1 MSADITKPA
10 LAPKPQG
17 LDGFGLAPLTR
28 CSSSLISKAGR
39 AQRRSASRGPKPP
52 IAPKPVLSPA
62 TERKC
67 MEDTNN
73 SLNKCPNG
81 ESSPPTNEILYTED
95 YSLDCSEPHAV
106 AMTYEDYITA
116 PGSKFTN
123 SGNTNSEY
131 ENLSGVP
138 AEPWEAPPA
147 DGELNDDMSC
157 GPSGAGEEDSGH
169 PESAPLGDLESG
181 DSTEVEDSDN
191 TDALSLRSSSTAE
204 ADSLAPHCGCD
215 TLQFKNDFGN
225 MEDFLPSDINEDS
238 MEHEDIERDM
248 KTAGCPDV
256 ILTDVSLDDLPI
268 VEETRQEENTECSKS
283 RVDVLCDDY
292 SAESCDATEESA
304 VGDLE
309 VTSSLQV
316 QCDEEVE
323 TGIIA
328 ETMVEAKKIAEEE
341 QDSCKLNEA
350 PLTDSNN
357 AEEAEPPESRDPESS
372 EAPQGEPEVDEDHED
387 TAEDLEEEDN
397 AEDSCQ
403 IIPFEKEI
411 NEDAEASEDVISEV
425 TTESD
430 TELRGER
437 LCQEVQCDQEIE
449 LCRTESPSEVPRTSV
464 ATEGSYAWPED
475 PSGLT
480 HGEVIE
486 GDGADTTEMS
496 PENQESEVKEPLIES
511 TEGMLKPELATEAE
525 EEDDTNPYVLEDSV
539 QSRNRKLL
547 STEDSVQEQVAEE
560 ATGSHCMMVECD
572 FEEESHLLSIDRK
585 NIVTRT
591 RSYSGKIP
599 GNVPETVPEETSAD
613 IDSQTSTCESQVH
626 HSGDKPETKTCRSL
640 PRKPG
645 RFILYPRSYSVEGR
659 ENTVS
664 LYLESD
670 VSNFS
675 PYVITSSGSFSQKNH
690 HSSSGMSTPS
700 SVVDIPPPFE
710 LASITKKPIT
720 KSSPSLLIE
729 NEASEKSFKK
739 KKSSFKRF
747 LTLKFKKKT
756 ENKVHVDVNASS
768 SRSSSESSY
777 QGSLRLM
784 DLDRRSLSN
793 SPQLPSRSGMPYC
806 PDSPSAILFY
816 KDMKRK
822 GTSKAFNRSVARV
835 ESFEDRSRP
844 PFMPLP
850 LTKPRSIS
858 FPNAD
863 TSDYENI
870 PTMSS
875 DYENIQ
881 IPPNR
886 PGRAGTFTEFFD
898 DPCRA
903 LSSANENDGYVD
915 MSSFNTLEAKP
926 QAKDQEAE
934 RAQRFPLH
942 EMAIYVSRKTW
953 LIGRL

>member
-1 MSADITKPA
+1 
-10 LAPKPQG
+10 
-17 LDGFGLAPLTR
+17 
-28 CSSSLISKAGR
+28 
-39 AQRRSASRGPKPP
+39 
-52 IAPKPVLSPA
+52 
-62 TERKC
+62 
-67 MEDTNN
+67 
-73 SLNKCPNG
+73 
-81 ESSPPTNEILYTED
+81 
-95 YSLDCSEPHAV
+95 
-106 AMTYEDYITA
+106 MTYEDYITA

-138 AEPWEAPPA
+138 
-147 DGELNDDMSC
+147 
-157 GPSGAGEEDSGH
+157 
-169 PESAPLGDLESG
+169 
-181 DSTEVEDSDN
+181 
-191 TDALSLRSSSTAE
+191 
-204 ADSLAPHCGCD
+204 
-215 TLQFKNDFGN
+215 
-225 MEDFLPSDINEDS
+225 
-238 MEHEDIERDM
+238 
-248 KTAGCPDV
+248 
-256 ILTDVSLDDLPI
+256 
-268 VEETRQEENTECSKS
+268 
-283 RVDVLCDDY
+283 
-292 SAESCDATEESA
+292 
-304 VGDLE
+304 
-309 VTSSLQV
+309 
-316 QCDEEVE
+316 
-323 TGIIA
+323 
-328 ETMVEAKKIAEEE
+328 
-341 QDSCKLNEA
+341 
-350 PLTDSNN
+350 
-357 AEEAEPPESRDPESS
+357 EAEPPESRDPESS

-430 TELRGER
+430 TELR
-437 LCQEVQCDQEIE
+437 
-449 LCRTESPSEVPRTSV
+449 
-464 ATEGSYAWPED
+464 
-475 PSGLT
+475 
-480 HGEVIE
+480 
-486 GDGADTTEMS
+486 EMS

-934 RAQRFPLH
+934 SAYTEPYKVCPILV
-942 EMAIYVSRKTW
+942 MAAGDVTSEEELRSSEDEGSPGEAALSQKVKGYKW
-953 LIGRL
+953 LLSSLCHVPWLQYIEQHLTNSTGGDEGPIPVGTHNLGGLGLETGGEDCKVRVIDGCISELGGRLP